1 MSAAGVFIRI
11 TNFIL
16 RLIQFCA
23 AALILGIY
31 SYFLAVLV
39 DHGMV
44 IPQWAKAVEGLSG
57 AAALYT
63 LLASLFTL
71 CIGGIAFFAALM
83 LFLDVCFIA
92 SFTAIAIMTRDGVD
106 SCTGIVHTLLGSGD
120 SKSLAGPGTGNND
133 KLTHFPDLGFA
144 CRLQKGAF
152 SVAIIGCL
160 LFALGLYPQILYA
173 RHHKLG
179 KWFGPSPGNN
189 YTEGLS
195 RNSKR
200 SFWRSR
206 RRSSAPHSADPVTV
220 PAADA
225 AAEAGDDK
233 YEKPPSRYAIFLQR
247 MKPRSVAGPDGSN
260 MDGQANSGV
269 YASSGPPASGVTRAI
284 GSNTGGVG
292 TVGGGGVSAGF
303 TKYRYGQSGVADGGY
318 SHGYGAQ
325 PQQGYRTAQFPES
338 PRNF

>member
-233 YEKPPSRYAIFLQR
+233 YEKPPSR
-247 MKPRSVAGPDGSN
+247 
-260 MDGQANSGV
+260 
-269 YASSGPPASGVTRAI
+269 GPPASGVTRAI